1 MYITDLN
8 VMRRIYL
15 LISLMSIIQ
24 VSYGQAPV
32 KNKVLKYSLKDGLS
46 FGIVNSITQDENGLM
61 WFATSDGLNRF
72 DGSTFKVY
80 KTTRGDSTG
89 LSGNFVQKVLGDR
102 TDNIWVSSRNG
113 LSKLDTRTEKFT
125 HYRLGSNNLVKN
137 DVDNIV
143 RSKSGNLWIASF
155 GLGFSYF
162 NTKNSEA
169 VSYNRKNLP
178 QLSSD
183 RIVSLFEDSRGLLWI
198 GTLDAGVDIFY
209 QKNGRVTA
217 KAGTLLKTNG
227 TALGRVNEIFEDH
240 LHNVWVAT
248 GNGLLHYD
256 RKSGQFLRFQTRRKE
271 IKSNNYLAL
280 NEDNQHNLLVGLQD
294 GGLYKLN
301 LNGVTPDANGM
312 NLVPVVGD
320 DGLNMTQR
328 SVQTIY
334 LDKNQNI
341 WVGTYG
347 EGVYMISSI
356 SEKFTRIQKI
366 HEDASG
372 KSLMR
377 FYGMCQDKKGFLWF
391 GTDGDGLFRA
401 APDGN
406 ILKRYYAD
414 GKAGSLTDN
423 AILSGYCDSDN
434 NLWFG
439 TYAKGLFKYDS
450 HSDSFINYSHVPG
463 NNKSLGANDVRIIYQ
478 DKHKNLWIGT
488 NGGGLSLFDPLTQT
502 FSNYSPSNS
511 SLNAYDVR
519 AITEDTNDN
528 LFIGTY
534 GGGLN
539 YLNIKNKQF
548 TRFFDSA
555 EEKRIMPGQVIF
567 AIYLDAA
574 NKLWLGTEGD
584 GLITF
589 NRDKKTFQ
597 YFNEKNKL
605 ANNTVY
611 AIQSADKKSVWVSTN
626 KGLSNIDLHSNSI
639 SNFDQSDGLQGG
651 QFNVGSVIYDKLN
664 YAMYFG
670 GTEGLNVFNPDHV
683 NKSHFRPKIM
693 ITGLQI
699 FGNQADAKDSLRK
712 APNVSQALNE
722 TRQLTLQPDQAVF
735 SIQYTSL
742 NYAYPQKGE
751 FAYKLDGLDKT
762 WNYVGNQRS
771 ATYRYLAPGNYTFR
785 VKCSN
790 QDGIWF
796 DDYATLQITILPP
809 WYKTWWAYF
818 CYVAIF
824 ALLIYYYLQ
833 YRTKQARLEYEIKLT
848 QLSAEKDKEINER
861 KLSFFTNISHE
872 FRTPLTLIINPIKEL
887 LYHERE
893 VDTSSLHIVYRNAK
907 RLLSLVDQ
915 LLLFRKA
922 DSDAGTLTIFRIN
935 LVELC
940 KEVFLCFTYQAKAKG
955 LNFEFICAEQD
966 IEVFADREKVEIILF
981 NLLSNAIK
989 FTPAGG
995 KVSLVITQPDK
1006 VIQMEVND
1014 TGPGIKEEKEDQLYS
1029 QFYQQEN
1036 SKGPS
1041 AGGFGIGLFLV
1052 KKFVESHSGA
1062 IRHENNA
1069 GGGTRFIVTL
1079 LKGTDHL
1086 SKNAIY
1092 EDNETSS
1099 VILQELI
1106 ENEMP
1111 LNEEEEQEQFLLE
1124 DPEALADQ
1132 KSILIIDDNDDLRE
1146 YLKLLF
1152 KADYKVY
1159 SANNG
1164 REGLF
1169 IIKDVLPDIV
1179 ISDVMMDGMTGI
1191 ELCSAIREDMSISHV
1206 PVILLTSSASP
1217 EIKLKG
1223 IEDGADDYI
1232 SKPFDKEILKARVAG
1247 ILRNKNTLQKY
1258 FYNEITLNATNQK
1271 IPAEYK
1277 TFLDNCIKIVE
1288 KHLMDPNFSIQVLA
1302 SELGISHSSLYKKI
1316 KFISGQSANGFIR
1329 FIRLR
1334 KAAEILINTRH
1345 NIFETSGLV
1354 GINDIK
1360 YFREQF
1366 KKVFGIN
1373 PSQYMKKYRKNLAED
1388 MVVNEFSGRV
1398 KV

>member
-1 MYITDLN
+1 VADLD
-8 VMRRIYL
+8 VMKRLYL
-15 LISLMSIIQ
+15 LLLLLLFISFC
-24 VSYGQAPV
+24 YGQAPV

-46 FGIVNSITQDENGLM
+46 FGIVNSITQDENGFM

-72 DGSTFKVY
+72 DGSAFKVF
-80 KTTRGDSTG
+80 KTIQGDSTG
-89 LSGNFVQKVLGDR
+89 LSGNFVQKILGDHSG
-102 TDNIWVSSRNG
+102 NIWVSSRNG

-125 HYRLGSNNLVKN
+125 HYRLGNNHFVKN
-137 DVDNIV
+137 DVDNIIE
-143 RSKSGNLWIASF
+143 SKNGNLWIASY

-162 NTKNSEA
+162 KTKNSGTI
-169 VSYNRKNLP
+169 SYNRKNLP

-183 RIVSLFEDSRGLLWI
+183 RIVSLFEDSQGLLWI
-198 GTLDAGVDIFY
+198 GTLGGGFDIFH
-209 QKNGRVTA
+209 QTNGQVTG
-217 KAGTLLKTNG
+217 KANSLLKLDDVTI
-227 TALGRVNEIFEDH
+227 GRVNEIFEDH
-240 LHNVWVAT
+240 LHNIWIAT
-248 GNGLLHYD
+248 SNGLLYYN
-256 RKSGQFLRFQTRRKE
+256 RQLNRFTRFQTQQAQ

-280 NEDNQHNLLVGLQD
+280 NEDSQHNLLIGLQD

-301 LNGVTPDANGM
+301 LKSFTPEPKSFS
-312 NLVPVVGD
+312 LIPVAGD
-320 DGLNMTQR
+320 DGYNMTQR

-334 LDKNQNI
+334 LDRHQNI

-356 SEKFTRIQKI
+356 SEKFTLVQKT

-377 FYGMCQDKKGFLWF
+377 FYGMCQDKTGALWF
-391 GTDGDGLFRA
+391 GADGDGLFKT
-401 APDGN
+401 APDGT
-406 ILKRYYAD
+406 ILKHYYAD
-414 GKAGSLTDN
+414 GRPGSLTDN
-423 AILSGYCDSDN
+423 AILSGYCDKDN

-439 TYAKGLFKYDS
+439 TYAKGLFRYDS
-450 HSDSFINYSHVPG
+450 RSDSFINYSHKPG
-463 NNKSLGANDVRIIYQ
+463 DSKSLGGNDVRVIYQ
-478 DKHKNLWIGT
+478 DKRKNLWIGT
-488 NGGGLSLFDPLTQT
+488 NGGGLSLFDPVSQT
-502 FSNYSPSNS
+502 FTNYNPATSAINS
-511 SLNAYDVR
+511 DDVR
-519 AITEDTNDN
+519 AITEDTNGN

-539 YLNIKNKQF
+539 YLNVEYKQF
-548 TRFFDSA
+548 TRFFDA
-555 EEKRIMPGQVIF
+555 TEEKRFMPGQVVF
-567 AIYLDAA
+567 AVYLDAR
-574 NKLWLGTEGD
+574 NKLWIGTEGD
-584 GLITF
+584 GLIVYD
-589 NRDKKTFQ
+589 RDKQTSR

-611 AIQSADKKSVWVSTN
+611 AIQNADNKSVWISTN
-626 KGLSNIDLHSNSI
+626 KGLSNIDLDKNTV
-639 SNFDQSDGLQGG
+639 SNFDQSDGLQAG
-651 QFNVGSVIYDKLN
+651 QFNVGSVIYDKQN
-664 YAMYFG
+664 HAMYFG
-670 GTEGLNVFNPDHV
+670 GTEGLNIFNPNEV
-683 NKSHFRPKIM
+683 NKSYFKPKVI

-699 FGNQADAKDSLRK
+699 FGNQVEVGDHGR
-712 APNVSQALNE
+712 NVPVLSQALNE
-722 TRQLTLQPDQAVF
+722 TKQLVLQPDQAVF

-762 WNYVGNQRS
+762 WNFVGNQRS
-771 ATYRYLAPGNYTFR
+771 ATYRYLAPGDYTFR

-790 QDGIWF
+790 QDGVWF
-796 DDYATLQITILPP
+796 NDYATLQIKILPP

-818 CYVAIF
+818 CYIAAG
-824 ALLIYYYLQ
+824 ALLVYYYLQ
-833 YRTKQARLEYEIKLT
+833 YRANQARLKYEIKLT
-848 QLSAEKDKEINER
+848 QLSAEKDKELNER

-922 DSDAGTLTIFRIN
+922 DSDAGSLTIFRLN

-955 LNFEFICAEQD
+955 LDFQFICTDQH
-966 IEVFADREKVEIILF
+966 IEVFADREKIEIVLF

-989 FTPAGG
+989 FTPVGG
-995 KVSLVITQPDK
+995 KVTVVISQQAQF
-1006 VIQMEVND
+1006 VNLEVHD
-1014 TGPGIKEEKEDQLYS
+1014 TGPGIKAETEDKLYS
-1029 QFYQQEN
+1029 QFYQQET

-1041 AGGFGIGLFLV
+1041 TGGFGIGLFLV
-1052 KKFVESHSGA
+1052 KKFIESHSGS
-1062 IRHENNA
+1062 IRYENNA
-1069 GGGTRFIVTL
+1069 GAGTRFIVTL

-1086 SKNAIY
+1086 KKNVIY
-1092 EDNETSS
+1092 DDDETSS

-1111 LNEEEEQEQFLLE
+1111 INAEEEQDHLLE
-1124 DPEALADQ
+1124 DPEATADL

-1152 KADYKVY
+1152 KTDYKVY

-1164 REGLF
+1164 REGLS

-1191 ELCSAIREDMSISHV
+1191 ELCTAIREDISISHV
-1206 PVILLTSSASP
+1206 PVILLTSSSSP

-1223 IEDGADDYI
+1223 IEGGADDYI

-1247 ILRNKNTLQKY
+1247 ILRNKNNLQKY

-1277 TFLDNCIKIVE
+1277 TFLDNCIRIVE
-1288 KHLMDPNFSIQVLA
+1288 KHLMDPDFNIQILA
-1302 SELGISHSSLYKKI
+1302 GELGISHSSLYKKI
-1316 KFISGQSANGFIR
+1316 KFISGQSASGFIR

-1388 MVVNEFSGRV
+1388 MVTNEFTGKN